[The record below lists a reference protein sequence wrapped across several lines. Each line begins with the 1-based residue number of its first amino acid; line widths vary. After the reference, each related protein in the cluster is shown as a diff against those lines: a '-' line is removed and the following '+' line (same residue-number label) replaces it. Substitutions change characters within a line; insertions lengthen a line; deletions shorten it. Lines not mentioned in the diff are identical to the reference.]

1 MAVAAVPMAVPFGLI
16 FLLSGLILNI
26 LQVRVA
32 NVNEQPYFVEVGD
45 LGCQR
50 LSTACSFFVSSFSSL
65 QAVIF
70 ITLRPLSRNLYRRI
84 NKVLVELLMLQL
96 IWLADWWAGLKVI
109 LEHDLCVSWLQIQL
123 YGDSK
128 TFELL
133 GKD

>member
-26 LQVRVA
+26 
-32 NVNEQPYFVEVGD
+32 
-45 LGCQR
+45 
-50 LSTACSFFVSSFSSL
+50 L

-96 IWLADWWAGLKVI
+96 IWLADWWAGLK
-109 LEHDLCVSWLQIQL
+109 IQL